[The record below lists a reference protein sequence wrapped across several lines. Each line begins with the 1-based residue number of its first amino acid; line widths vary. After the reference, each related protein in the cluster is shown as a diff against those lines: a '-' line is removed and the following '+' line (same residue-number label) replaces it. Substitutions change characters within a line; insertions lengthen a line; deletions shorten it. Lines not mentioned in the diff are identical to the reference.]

1 MKKHINFVIKLLF
14 FLLSLYLL
22 YYLLD
27 HIGFNN
33 VKESFYKIGITGAVV
48 LVMMG
53 LLENILDSASLKY
66 SSLKNVP
73 LYKIHAINSLGGILN
88 SVFPWETGEV
98 VKGVMIKKDAT
109 FNESVLGVVLYNYLF
124 KVTKPVAILFVIVT
138 AVILK
143 ADADITYIIL
153 IFLASFVS
161 FVPYIFITLLI
172 KYSAVSLFTK
182 MLEKILK
189 KDLTKWKEKIG
200 QFEEA
205 VVKFRKDKDNSF
217 FLVVALQVS
226 ARLVSTVTF
235 LVTAYILGDI
245 KEIFTTLL
253 LANAAINLANYVVML
268 VPAKLGVTESTSFFI
283 FSMLGL
289 DGGFGIMIALVMRI
303 KALFTQAISCLLLP
317 FI

>member
-1 MKKHINFVIKLLF
+1 MKKKINFAVKLLF

-27 HIGFNN
+27 HIGFDN
-33 VKESFYKIGITGAVV
+33 VVDSFYKIGITGAVI
-48 LVMMG
+48 LLIMG
-53 LLENILDSASLKY
+53 LLENVLDSASLKY
-66 SSLKNVP
+66 SSLQNVP

-124 KVTKPVAILFVIVT
+124 KVTKPIAIFLVIIIS
-138 AVILK
+138 VILK
-143 ADADITYIIL
+143 VEADVTYIVL
-153 IFLASFVS
+153 IFLACFVS
-161 FVPYIFITLLI
+161 FIPYIFITLLI
-172 KYSAVSLFTK
+172 KYSAVSKFTRL
-182 MLEKILK
+182 LERIIK
-189 KDLTKWKEKIG
+189 KDLSSWKEKIG
-200 QFEEA
+200 MFEEA
-205 VVKFRKDKDNSF
+205 VTKFRKDKNKSF
-217 FLVVALQVS
+217 FLVVLLQVS
-226 ARLVSTVTF
+226 ARLISTVTF

-245 KEIFTTLL
+245 KEIFAILL

-268 VPAKLGVTESTSFFI
+268 VPAKLGMTESTSFFI

-289 DGGFGIMIALVMRI
+289 DGGFGIMIALIMRI
-303 KALFTQAISCLLLP
+303 KALITQALSSLLLP